1 MSKVISC
8 TVGKTLQAEE
18 ILRKLQTVGIPSRD
32 ISVLFPDRADTKHF
46 VQEKNTKAPEGAVA
60 GASTGGV
67 VGGVVGW
74 LVGIGSLAIP
84 GVGPFIA
91 AGPIMAALSGSAIGA
106 AVGGISG
113 SLIGLGIPEYE
124 AKILEKKLK
133 EGSILISAQTEDYEK
148 DKRAEAKKIFK
159 EAGASDISVIQDDS
173 SSAGDIFNKGPSH
186 AMLHP

>member
-8 TVGKTLQAEE
+8 IVSKTKQAED
-18 ILRKLQTVGIPSRD
+18 ILHKLQIAGIPNKD
-32 ISVLFPDRADTKHF
+32 VSVLFPDRADTKYF
-46 VQEKNTKAPEGAVA
+46 VQEKGSKAPEGAAA
-60 GASTGGV
+60 GAGTGGV
-67 VGGVVGW
+67 VGGIVGW

-113 SLIGLGIPEYE
+113 SLIGLGISEDE
-124 AKILEKKLK
+124 AKIYEKKLK

-148 DKRAEAKKIFK
+148 DKRDLAKKIFK
-159 EAGASDISVIQDDS
+159 EASASDISEVKDDALIMGNRFTEKR
-173 SSAGDIFNKGPSH
+173 SAST
-186 AMLHP
+186 LHP